1 MAGYAQFTLAQ
12 LLTLFYQQVDG
23 NVTFFRTDEATRI
36 LQEAFR
42 VFNCLTGFW
51 RDRVDAGLTVAN
63 QHFYT
68 VPTGLTYILR
78 VELNEKPLDATSL
91 YDLDY
96 GRPTWESET
105 CTSTPG
111 DVPKAFAPAGVNL
124 FALWPA
130 SFAGGE
136 SLKIEG
142 VTPAPVLTN
151 VGFVNLGQ
159 DELEMILD
167 EALHIAQFKEGG
179 QEFQAS
185 QLQHQEF
192 LKEAASRNAVL
203 MQSTKF
209 RTWMGLTDQKR
220 RPMRVADEKVGA
232 R

>member
-12 LLTLFYQQVDG
+12 LLTLFYQQLD
-23 NVTFFRTDEATRI
+23 NNQAFFLPDEATRI

-51 RDRVDAGLTVAN
+51 RDRVDAGFTVAG
-63 QHFYT
+63 QHWYT
-68 VPTGLTYILR
+68 TPAGLSYILR
-78 VELNEKPLDATSL
+78 VEVDEVVMQATTV

-105 CTSTPG
+105 ATGTEIPQ
-111 DVPKAFAPAGVNL
+111 AWAPAGVNL

-130 SFAGGE
+130 SLAGGE
-136 SLKIEG
+136 SLIIEG

-151 VGFVNLGQ
+151 VGFVNLGE

-179 QEFQAS
+179 QEFEAS
-185 QLQHQEF
+185 QLSHQEF
-192 LKEAASRNAVL
+192 LKEAGERNSVL
-203 MQSTKF
+203 MTSAKF
-209 RTWMGLTDQKR
+209 RTWMGLTDQKA
-220 RPMRVADEKVGA
+220 RPMRQPDPRVGA